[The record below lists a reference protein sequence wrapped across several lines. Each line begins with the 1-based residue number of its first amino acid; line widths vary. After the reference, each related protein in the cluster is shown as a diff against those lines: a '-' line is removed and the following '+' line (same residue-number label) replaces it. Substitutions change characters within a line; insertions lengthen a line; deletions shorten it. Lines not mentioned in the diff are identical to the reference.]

1 MEQQILQKLLE
12 YGGAVAVIVAM
23 TIFVAYLKKN
33 NGISKKVKE
42 IEENHLISIEKRL
55 NRIEEE
61 IGELRERVAKLEV
74 KVNRSSLNK
83 NQNE

>member
-12 YGGAVAVIVAM
+12 YGGAVAVIIAM

-33 NGISKKVKE
+33 NGISKKIKE
-42 IEENHLISIEKRL
+42 IEENHLNSIDKRL
-55 NRIEEE
+55 TRIEEE

-74 KVNRSSLNK
+74 KIFNNHG
-83 NQNE
+83 